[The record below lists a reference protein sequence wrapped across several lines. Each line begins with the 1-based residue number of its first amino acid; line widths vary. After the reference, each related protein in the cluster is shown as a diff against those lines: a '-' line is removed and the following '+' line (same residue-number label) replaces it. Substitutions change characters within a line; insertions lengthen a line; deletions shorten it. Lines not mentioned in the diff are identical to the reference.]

1 MASHELTTA
10 SAIAREAGKIL
21 LSIYATDF
29 VVDFKGQGQNDP
41 VTEADRRA
49 NALIVQRLAAA
60 FPNDGIVAEESDN
73 QRETFSRERIW
84 YVDPLD
90 GTKEFVAKNGEF
102 SVMIGLAVGGRARL
116 GVVLQPSQD
125 KLYLGEI
132 GQGAWLVERGQ
143 QRAVAVS
150 GIADVAELGLIVS
163 RSHRPGRVSELKQRL
178 GIRRESVSGSVGLK
192 VGHIAEQHADLYVHM
207 SDKSS
212 AWDTCAPEA
221 ILLAA
226 GGRFTDLFGQEIVYG
241 KTDVRTRRGIL
252 ACNAA
257 AFDRVAP
264 VVSELAARS
273 GFTAS
278 SPTPAAT
285 R

>member
-1 MASHELTTA
+1 
-10 SAIAREAGKIL
+10 
-21 LSIYATDF
+21 
-29 VVDFKGQGQNDP
+29 
-41 VTEADRRA
+41 
-49 NALIVQRLAAA
+49 VQRLAAA
-60 FPNDGIVAEESDN
+60 FPNDGIVAEESEN
-73 QRETFSRERIW
+73 QRETFNRERIW

-102 SVMIGLAVGGRARL
+102 SVMIGLSVGGRARL
-116 GVVLQPSQD
+116 GVVLQPSSD

-132 GQGAWLVERGQ
+132 GQGAWLEHAGK
-143 QRAVAVS
+143 QRALTVS
-150 GIADVAELGLIVS
+150 DIAETSRLGLIVS
-163 RSHRPGRVSELKQRL
+163 RSHRPSRVSELKQRL
-178 GIRRESVSGSVGLK
+178 GIERESVSGSVGLK
-192 VGHIAEQHADLYVHM
+192 IGHIAEQHADLYVHM

-221 ILLAA
+221 ILHAA
-226 GGRFTDLFGQEIVYG
+226 GGRCTDLFGHEIVYG
-241 KTDVRTRRGIL
+241 KADVRTRRGIL

-257 AFDRVAP
+257 AFDEVVP
-264 VVSELAARS
+264 VVSDLAARS